1 MSSASR
7 EQAIRAIAYS
17 KWEAAGHP
25 IGDGLNFWLEAE
37 QDLIDQDTCQSPGD
51 HDPVSAS
58 SGPSV
63 ICDPPPLLLAKVKAN
78 SRKKAG

>member
-1 MSSASR
+1 MTNASR
-7 EQAIRAIAYS
+7 EQAIREIAYS
-17 KWEAAGHP
+17 KWEQAGGP

-37 QDLIDQDTCQSPGD
+37 QELSDQELCETGCAHDSNGETGQSQ
-51 HDPVSAS
+51 
-58 SGPSV
+58 